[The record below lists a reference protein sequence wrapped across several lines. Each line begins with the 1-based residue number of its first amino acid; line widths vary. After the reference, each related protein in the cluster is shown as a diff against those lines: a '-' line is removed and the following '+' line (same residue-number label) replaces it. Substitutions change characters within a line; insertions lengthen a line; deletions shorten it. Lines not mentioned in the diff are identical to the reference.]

1 MDERIIKIYRRMF
14 FRSILL
20 LFIILSLF
28 IQSYVLEI
36 LMENNND
43 IFLINQYLIYLSNL
57 IIFIYPFALYFKR
70 GFTIITF
77 WIDFIIRVTNIYTNI
92 NLFFDLEFYLI
103 FYFWNFFNIMICL
116 SNFFLLFTYEN
127 KYNLFPGK
135 FIHSNIN
142 CPICMLSKSDWCL
155 PCQHHFHHNCLQ
167 KWFKF
172 NKSCPNCRKHFNF
185 IN

>member
-1 MDERIIKIYRRMF
+1 MF

-20 LFIILSLF
+20 LFIILSLL
-28 IQSYVLEI
+28 IQAYVLEI

-43 IFLINQYLIYLSNL
+43 IFLINQYLIYLSNV
-57 IIFIYPFALYFKR
+57 IIFIYPFALYFKKDMTVI
-70 GFTIITF
+70 FY
-77 WIDFIIRVTNIYTNI
+77 IDFIVRVLSLYTNL
-92 NLFFDLEFYLI
+92 NVFFDLEFYLY
-103 FYFWNFFNIMICL
+103 FYFWNFFNIMIGL
-116 SNFFLLFTYEN
+116 TNLFLLITNEN
-127 KYNLFPGK
+127 KPNSFPGEL
-135 FIHSNIN
+135 IHSNVT
-142 CPICMLSKSDWCL
+142 CPICMLSKSNWCL